1 MSWDKGKPIAGRKA
15 RYVDDDIRAN
25 NDAIE
30 AAIHFGHDFATG
42 STQTGEHNDG
52 SAKIYSAAAAPT
64 TKEDGVTALN
74 ADDVGKRLWLDTSVT
89 PNVLKVLTAIG
100 SPNTWTAIGHLAGD
114 NVRLSESA
122 SDPAA
127 VENIGFIYTKAAN
140 GKTELFMRLDAGG
153 SVVQLTKNALL
164 YLNNAKLD
172 NDTYLKALNEAGD
185 GDVDLIKAGRN
196 EADDADVAVLP
207 DAARLAT
214 NAAPTEATQIAN
226 KKYVDDQIA
235 ETVGSGAMSP
245 LSYAG
250 EQSVTLPNG
259 FILKLGSISSG
270 TVTFTEPF
278 PNACINAIAC
288 AGSGGTSDSTTDYGL
303 SVANISKTGFGIYA
317 RIPSR
322 LYPYRWLAIGY

>member
-1 MSWDKGKPIAGRKA
+1 
-15 RYVDDDIRAN
+15 
-25 NDAIE
+25 
-30 AAIHFGHDFATG
+30 
-42 STQTGEHNDG
+42 
-52 SAKIYSAAAAPT
+52 
-64 TKEDGVTALN
+64 
-74 ADDVGKRLWLDTSVT
+74 
-89 PNVLKVLTAIG
+89 
-100 SPNTWTAIGHLAGD
+100 LAGD

-172 NDTYLKALNEAGD
+172 NDTYLKARNAAGN

-235 ETVGSGAMSP
+235 SAVPDDDAFGSWASKSQDTSYTAETDGFVCVNAYGGHAGGWVKGWSPADTLRVWNGSG
-245 LSYAG
+245 YVDFGAG
-250 EQSVTLPNG
+250 FTMPVRKGDTWKVTSSNMTSVTVYWLP
-259 FILKLGSISSG
+259 I
-270 TVTFTEPF
+270 
-278 PNACINAIAC
+278 
-288 AGSGGTSDSTTDYGL
+288 GG
-303 SVANISKTGFGIYA
+303 
-317 RIPSR
+317 
-322 LYPYRWLAIGY
+322 